1 MTLETSLKIWDML
14 AYQEEVV
21 LYKLGLSIFEL
32 IGRRILTTNYEE
44 TIGLVQSYWSYLDE
58 NRLMMQVVKHQ
69 LTSEKLNRIF

>member
-58 NRLMMQVVKHQ
+58 NRLMMQMVKHQ